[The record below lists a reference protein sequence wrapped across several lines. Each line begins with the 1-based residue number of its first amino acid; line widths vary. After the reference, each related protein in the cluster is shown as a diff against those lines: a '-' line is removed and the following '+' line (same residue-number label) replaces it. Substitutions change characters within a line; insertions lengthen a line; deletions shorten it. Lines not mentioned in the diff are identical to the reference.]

1 MAAGP
6 AVVEGI
12 APLVWRPHQVGR
24 GLEAATHPVARRA
37 DHQLLPGLTET
48 VLGRGQSN
56 PAPAVSRLHFHL
68 AEMRRVPMTGTDS
81 GPAQHQV
88 SRHHQPLSCL
98 AGTPGEQRE
107 TGPGVWP
114 VDLA

>member
-12 APLVWRPHQVGR
+12 APLVGRPHQVGR

-37 DHQLLPGLTET
+37 DHQLLPVLTET

-56 PAPAVSRLHFHL
+56 PAPAVSGLHLHL
-68 AEMRRVPMTGTDS
+68 AEVGTVAVAGTDS
-81 GPAQHQV
+81 LPA
-88 SRHHQPLSCL
+88 HH
-98 AGTPGEQRE
+98 
-107 TGPGVWP
+107 P
-114 VDLA
+114 VA